1 MGLKPLRILIVDD
14 SHVIRRRLTSM
25 VAGVD
30 GMAVVAEAVDGR
42 QGLDLAIQHAPDVVI
57 LDVRMP
63 GMSGIDLLRELK
75 GRAHPPVVVMLTNY
89 PYPAYRKRCQELG
102 ADHFFDKSTEFE
114 AALEV
119 LRELSAAQQA

>member
-1 MGLKPLRILIVDD
+1 MLRILIVDD

-25 VAGVD
+25 VAGMD
-30 GMAVVAEAVDGR
+30 GMQVVAEAVDGR

-75 GRAHPPVVVMLTNY
+75 QRPDPPVVVMLTNY
-89 PYPAYRKRCQELG
+89 PYPAYRKRCRELG

-114 AALEV
+114 AALSV
-119 LRELSAAQQA
+119 LQALGTQREA